1 MCHDRSY
8 VQGGMGGPK
17 KKKSIKQAL
26 KSKRIGESS
35 TDSNAKM
42 ALESSLERSLGGMG
56 GGAGHSIQTEAAC
69 KKTQMFGLR

>member
-1 MCHDRSY
+1 MIGVMSRVAWED
-8 VQGGMGGPK
+8 QK

-56 GGAGHSIQTEAAC
+56 GGQDIPFRQKQHVKRHRC
-69 KKTQMFGLR
+69 LV